1 MIVPAL
7 LCALGLPAGF
17 LLIRRIPTCPPAEP
31 CAGTSLSIIIP
42 ARNEEQNLPRLLDS
56 IVHSATRPT
65 EVLVVDDGST
75 DNSAAVATSFGARVL
90 TSAAK
95 PAAWTGKSWA
105 CYQGA
110 QNAIGELLL
119 FLDADTYFLPGGLDR
134 VISCWLRERDRRMV
148 LSVLPYHAMNAA
160 YEQLS
165 LFFNVLM
172 AAGAGGF
179 GALAT
184 PRLFGQSLFIS
195 KDAYFGAGGHAAV
208 RGVVLENLRWASK
221 LRNCGARIL
230 CLGGQGTLHMRM
242 FPEGLRQMSESWA
255 KAFIQGAADSGAMV
269 LIFAIMWISALWST
283 TLLLIVPHD
292 YGRLS
297 LALVYFLF
305 GLQIAWLARRLGS
318 YWVLSCLLFPLPLA
332 YYCVVFGRAGAR
344 RALGRKTLWRGR
356 EV

>member
-17 LLIRRIPTCPPAEP
+17 LLIRRIPTCSAAGP
-31 CAGTSLSIIIP
+31 CVATSLSIIIP
-42 ARNEEQNLPRLLDS
+42 ARNEEQNLPRLLES
-56 IVHSATRPT
+56 IAHSAARPT

-75 DNSAAVATSFGARVL
+75 DNSAAVAAKLGARVM
-90 TSAAK
+90 TSAPK
-95 PAAWTGKSWA
+95 PDGWTGKSWA

-110 QNAIGELLL
+110 QNATGQLLL

-134 VISCWLRERDRRMV
+134 VISRWLCEGDQRLV
-148 LSVLPYHAMNAA
+148 LSLLPYHAMNAA

-179 GALAT
+179 GAVAA
-184 PRLFGQSLFIS
+184 PRLFGQSLLIS
-195 KDAYFGAGGHAAV
+195 KDVYFAAGGHAAV

-221 LRNCGARIL
+221 LRDCGAKIL

-242 FPEGLRQMSESWA
+242 FPEGFRQMSNSWA
-255 KAFIQGAADSGAMV
+255 KAFIQGAADSGGMV
-269 LIFAIMWISALWST
+269 LAFAIVWISALWST
-283 TLLLIVPHD
+283 TLLLIMPHD
-292 YGRLS
+292 YGRLG
-297 LALVYFLF
+297 LALVYLLF
-305 GLQIAWLARRLGS
+305 SLQITWLAFRLGS
-318 YWVLSCLLFPLPLA
+318 YRVLTGLFFPLPLA
-332 YYCVVFGRAGAR
+332 YYCVIFGCAGAR